1 MTLRFS
7 HWEGPACRNRFPW
20 QPVLPVIKG
29 QFDPR
34 PGELGGLWEAGGG
47 PSHPAPRSVRTQG
60 VPRGDGAGV
69 PAGGAALWALPGLPP
84 APRPDQPHSVTA
96 STGQLLPGCPS
107 AFPVGVAG

>member
-1 MTLRFS
+1 MTVRFS

-60 VPRGDGAGV
+60 YHVGTVPECLLAGQLCGLCRGC
-69 PAGGAALWALPGLPP
+69 
-84 APRPDQPHSVTA
+84 PRP
-96 STGQLLPGCPS
+96 S
-107 AFPVGVAG
+107 APTSPAR